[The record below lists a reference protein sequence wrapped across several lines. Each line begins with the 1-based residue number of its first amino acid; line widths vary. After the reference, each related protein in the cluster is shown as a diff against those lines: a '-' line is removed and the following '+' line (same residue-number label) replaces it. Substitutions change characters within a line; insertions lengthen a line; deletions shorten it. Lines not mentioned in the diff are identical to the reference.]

1 MIVPMQ
7 KFVLVILDKDVN
19 SALAQIRALG
29 IAHVELNAL
38 NGNSE
43 AYSELKSKVD
53 KLSAAEQV
61 LVELDKD
68 KSIASK
74 APDYS
79 YRGKSHK
86 EMLARAEF
94 VADRLESCNVSIK
107 AKNDQLAERLAE
119 LKRLEPWGDFDP
131 SLLENLLPD
140 GTRIRLYEGMA
151 KDLDKMAPDID
162 YVRLSSP
169 RGRARIAVI
178 SEGDVPQFFV
188 NFDPHGERLSAVQNE
203 IVQIQREI
211 QEKTKELQSLRA
223 ELPLIADALKIA
235 KAELVIE
242 RLKASMP
249 VQDHLATLTGFV
261 PAKEAPRLLNQAS
274 KGGWA
279 AAIGDP
285 ADDELPPTKLENN
298 SVVRTIQPV
307 FDFLGTVPNYHEYDI
322 SSWFLVF
329 FSIFFAMIFGDGG
342 YGLVMLVASLL
353 LITKAK
359 HDGKPVADFVKL
371 LVLLSAST
379 IVWGAVTATWF
390 AIPWDSLPGLLQ
402 RLSIHAING
411 APRVEGELNSDMNV
425 RILCFIFGAIQLS
438 IAHLK
443 NVKRDFPDLK
453 FMSQIGSLFLVVGMF
468 ELALYLV
475 IDANRF
481 PIQPWVLGVLGIGFV
496 LIVVFSNW
504 NGNLGKSLLATLTNF
519 IPTILGVVSVFAD
532 IVSYIRL
539 WAVGLTGLA
548 ISQTVNGMAL
558 SILGTFGGAIVSFI
572 IKLVLCC
579 VLLIAGHSLNI
590 AMSVLSVVVHGIRL
604 NILEFSSHLG
614 MEWSGYKYEPLS
626 ELALGEL
633 AGKVGKEE

>member
-1 MIVPMQ
+1 MIVPMK

-19 SALAQIRALG
+19 GALAQVRALG

-43 AYSELKSKVD
+43 AYSELSSKVD
-53 KLSAAEQV
+53 KLSAARQV
-61 LVELDKD
+61 LVEQDKD
-68 KSIASK
+68 KSHAIK
-74 APDYS
+74 VQDHS
-79 YRGKSHK
+79 YRSKGHK
-86 EMLARAEF
+86 EMLAKAES
-94 VADRLESCNVSIK
+94 VADRLESCNLSIQ
-107 AKNDQLAERLAE
+107 AKNDQLLERLAE

-131 SLLENLLPD
+131 SLLENLLPG

-151 KDLDKMAPDID
+151 KDLDKMPPDID

-169 RGRARIAVI
+169 RGRARIAVV

-188 NFDPHGERLSAVQNE
+188 DFDPHGERLSTLQNE

-211 QEKTKELQSLRA
+211 QERTTEIQSLRA
-223 ELPLIADALKIA
+223 ALPLIEDALKVA

-242 RLKASMP
+242 RLKAGMP
-249 VQDHLATLTGFV
+249 AQDHLTTLTGFV
-261 PAKEAPRLLNQAS
+261 PAKEAPRLLSQAS

-279 AAIGDP
+279 AAIDDP

-342 YGLVMLVASLL
+342 YGLVMLVASLA
-353 LITKAK
+353 LILKSR
-359 HDGKPVADFVKL
+359 HDGKPVVDFVKL
-371 LVLLSAST
+371 LLLLSVST
-379 IVWGAVTATWF
+379 IIWGTVTATWF
-390 AIPWDSLPGLLQ
+390 AIPWDSLPNALQ
-402 RLSIHAING
+402 KLSIHAINS
-411 APRVEGELNSDMNV
+411 APRLEGELSSDMNV
-425 RILCFIFGAIQLS
+425 RILCFVFGAIQLG

-443 NVKRDFPDLK
+443 NVKRDFPNLK
-453 FMSQIGSLFLVVGMF
+453 FMSQVGSLFLVVGMF

-475 IDANRF
+475 IDAIRF
-481 PIQPWVLGVLGIGFV
+481 PVQSWVLGVLGIGFV

-504 NGNLGKSLLATLTNF
+504 NGNLGKSLLATLANF